1 VGLIDPFALSESIVA
16 VLSADRGVVLE
27 INPAFE
33 RALGYAPEQVL
44 GRTPLEIGLW
54 PDLAVRAAI
63 WGRLREQRRV
73 SGLRVMVRHAD
84 GSVLL
89 CRLCC
94 ELAVWRGE
102 EVVFVLLDSA
112 PEQLACETDDP
123 LRESYRSL
131 YWHAAEGLYR
141 SLPGAGLIDA
151 NPALARIFGYE
162 SPSHMLLA
170 LGDDVS
176 GLYADLDD
184 AQRAR
189 EELAGSG
196 RLHSRQ
202 LRMRRRDGH
211 LIWISGNARAVV
223 DAQGNPLFY
232 EGSMIDISDRCEAER
247 ALRESESLYRALV
260 QNCRDGVF
268 LIQRGRL
275 VFVNEA
281 LAGMLG
287 YAPAELNGLTYMDFV
302 CPEDHPAQEARRQ
315 AREDGALDAQRYV
328 IRLMHRDGH
337 TVSCEVHA
345 DALLY
350 QGDIASTGV
359 MRDITAE
366 SRQRQALEEAEARYR
381 ELFQNSPVGLFR
393 STESGRLIEVNPA
406 MAHML
411 RYVDARTLL
420 AAIQQV
426 HSLYADPDDRERLLQ
441 ALRDGGVV
449 NDFVTRLLG
458 GDGSLVWVN
467 LSVRRTGEDARG
479 MELTGSV
486 VDISR
491 QREAEHLLR
500 FHANFDPLTGLSN
513 RWQFEQQLL
522 RTLGEA
528 QARGAHDYAVMFL
541 DLDGFKWVN
550 DSLGHGAGDRLLVAI
565 SERLSLQWGREA
577 MLARYGGDEFSLLP
591 HGECSRERALEMA
604 ARISGLFQRP
614 FSVDGHEVYS
624 GASIGIVLGNAE
636 YRWPEQLLRDADT
649 AMYRAKAAG
658 KAGFAVFDEV
668 MHADARRRFELQTD
682 LRQALDRNEFVVH
695 FQPIVELSTGRAL
708 GCEALV
714 RWLHPRRGLLLPN
727 DFLGLAEEAGLI
739 GELDL
744 WVLQSAC
751 SQLAIWQALPGH
763 SALSVNI
770 NMDERLV
777 AAPTTPVRVHEALV
791 GSQLPASSL
800 HIEVTERVFRSDFA
814 STAERLAGLKSTGA
828 GLVVDDFGT
837 GFSSLDSFAESPFDA
852 LKIDRGFIRDMDANP
867 RHRAIV
873 RTVVGFARD
882 LGLVLTAEGV
892 ETEEQRAALVA
903 MGCDRG
909 QGFLFAPGLPAAE
922 FERWLQRGVA

>member
-1 VGLIDPFALSESIVA
+1 MGLIDPFALSESTVA

-27 INPAFE
+27 VNPAFE
-33 RALGYAPEQVL
+33 RAFGYPQEQVL

-54 PDLAVRAAI
+54 PELAVRAAI
-63 WGRLREQRRV
+63 WGGLREHRRISGLSVMARRV
-73 SGLRVMVRHAD
+73 D
-84 GSVLL
+84 GSTLP

-94 ELAVWRGE
+94 ELAVWQGQ

-112 PEQLACETDDP
+112 PERLASVADDP

-141 SLPGAGLIDA
+141 SLPGAGLLDV

-162 SPSHMLLA
+162 SPTHMLLA

-176 GLYADLDD
+176 SLYADLED
-184 AQRAR
+184 ARRVR
-189 EELAGSG
+189 EEMAASG
-196 RLHSRQ
+196 GLHARQ
-202 LRMRRRDGH
+202 LRMRRRDGQ
-211 LIWISGNARAVV
+211 LIWISENARVV
-223 DAQGNPLFY
+223 SDAQGAPLFY
-232 EGSMIDISDRCEAER
+232 EGSVIDISDRCEAER
-247 ALRESESLYRALV
+247 ALQESELLYRALV

-275 VFVNEA
+275 VFVNTA
-281 LAGMLG
+281 LAEMLG
-287 YAPAELNGLTYMDFV
+287 YTPAELNGRNYMDFV
-302 CPEDHPAQEARRQ
+302 CAEDRAAQAARRQ
-315 AREDGALDAQRYV
+315 QREDGALDAQRYV
-328 IRLMHRDGH
+328 IRLMHRDGRA
-337 TVSCEVHA
+337 VSCEVHA
-345 DALLY
+345 DALSY

-359 MRDITAE
+359 MRDITVE

-381 ELFQNSPVGLFR
+381 ELFQSSPVGLFR
-393 STESGRLIEVNPA
+393 STEAGRLIEVNPA
-406 MAHML
+406 MARML
-411 RYVDARTLL
+411 RYPDARVMIATV
-420 AAIQQV
+420 QQV
-426 HSLYADPDDRERLLQ
+426 EKLYADPDDRERLLQ
-441 ALRDGGVV
+441 ALRGGGIVS
-449 NDFVTRLLG
+449 DFVTRLLA
-458 GDGSLVWVN
+458 GDGSLVWAN
-467 LSVRRTGEDARG
+467 LSVQRTGEDARG
-479 MELTGSV
+479 MELTGSI
-486 VDISR
+486 VDVSR

-500 FHANFDPLTGLSN
+500 FHANYDPLTGLPN

-522 RTLGEA
+522 RMLGEA
-528 QARGAHDYAVMFL
+528 QANAAHNYAVLFL

-565 SERLSLQWGREA
+565 GERLSLQLGREA

-591 HGECSRERALEMA
+591 HGECTRERALALA
-604 ARISGLFQRP
+604 ARISSLFQRA
-614 FSVDGHEVYS
+614 FSIDGHEVFS

-658 KAGFAVFDEV
+658 KAGFAVFDEA

-682 LRQALDRNEFVVH
+682 LRQALDRHEFVVH
-695 FQPIVELSTGRAL
+695 YQPIVELDSGLAL

-714 RWLHPRRGLLLPN
+714 RWQHPRRGLLLPSE
-727 DFLGLAEEAGLI
+727 FLELAEETGLI

-744 WVLQSAC
+744 WVLRSAC
-751 SQLAIWQALPGH
+751 RQLAEWQALPGC

-777 AAPTTPVRVHEALV
+777 AAPTTPARVHEALV
-791 GSQLPASSL
+791 QAQLRASTL

-814 STAERLAGLKSTGA
+814 STGERLAGLKATGA

-852 LKIDRGFIRDMDANP
+852 LKIDRGFIRDMSANP

-903 MGCDRG
+903 MGCNRG
-909 QGFLFAPGLPAAE
+909 QGFLFAPALPAAE
-922 FERWLQRGVA
+922 FAQWLQRGVV

>member
-1 VGLIDPFALSESIVA
+1 
-16 VLSADRGVVLE
+16 
-27 INPAFE
+27 
-33 RALGYAPEQVL
+33 
-44 GRTPLEIGLW
+44 
-54 PDLAVRAAI
+54 
-63 WGRLREQRRV
+63 
-73 SGLRVMVRHAD
+73 
-84 GSVLL
+84 
-89 CRLCC
+89 
-94 ELAVWRGE
+94 
-102 EVVFVLLDSA
+102 
-112 PEQLACETDDP
+112 
-123 LRESYRSL
+123 
-131 YWHAAEGLYR
+131 
-141 SLPGAGLIDA
+141 
-151 NPALARIFGYE
+151 
-162 SPSHMLLA
+162 
-170 LGDDVS
+170 
-176 GLYADLDD
+176 
-184 AQRAR
+184 
-189 EELAGSG
+189 
-196 RLHSRQ
+196 
-202 LRMRRRDGH
+202 
-211 LIWISGNARAVV
+211 
-223 DAQGNPLFY
+223 
-232 EGSMIDISDRCEAER
+232 
-247 ALRESESLYRALV
+247 
-260 QNCRDGVF
+260 
-268 LIQRGRL
+268 
-275 VFVNEA
+275 
-281 LAGMLG
+281 
-287 YAPAELNGLTYMDFV
+287 
-302 CPEDHPAQEARRQ
+302 
-315 AREDGALDAQRYV
+315 
-328 IRLMHRDGH
+328 
-337 TVSCEVHA
+337 
-345 DALLY
+345 
-350 QGDIASTGV
+350 
-359 MRDITAE
+359 
-366 SRQRQALEEAEARYR
+366 
-381 ELFQNSPVGLFR
+381 
-393 STESGRLIEVNPA
+393 
-406 MAHML
+406 
-411 RYVDARTLL
+411 
-420 AAIQQV
+420 
-426 HSLYADPDDRERLLQ
+426 
-441 ALRDGGVV
+441 
-449 NDFVTRLLG
+449 
-458 GDGSLVWVN
+458 
-467 LSVRRTGEDARG
+467 
-479 MELTGSV
+479 
-486 VDISR
+486 
-491 QREAEHLLR
+491 
-500 FHANFDPLTGLSN
+500 
-513 RWQFEQQLL
+513 
-522 RTLGEA
+522 
-528 QARGAHDYAVMFL
+528 
-541 DLDGFKWVN
+541 
-550 DSLGHGAGDRLLVAI
+550 
-565 SERLSLQWGREA
+565 

-591 HGECSRERALEMA
+591 HGECSRERALELA

-695 FQPIVELSTGRAL
+695 YQPIVELSTGRAL

-892 ETEEQRAALVA
+892 ETEEQRVALVA